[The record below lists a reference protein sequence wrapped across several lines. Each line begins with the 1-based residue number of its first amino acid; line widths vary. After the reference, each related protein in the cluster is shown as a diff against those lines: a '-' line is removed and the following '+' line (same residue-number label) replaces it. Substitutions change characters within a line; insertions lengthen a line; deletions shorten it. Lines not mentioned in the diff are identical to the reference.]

1 MATNGNSKISPD
13 YTLYA
18 FIRDIRCDLL
28 VVEVKQPNSGNGFI
42 DEKKLPNEMKSMLDN
57 LVERKIESPVVC
69 GVIIDG

>member
-1 MATNGNSKISPD
+1 
-13 YTLYA
+13 
-18 FIRDIRCDLL
+18 